1 MEIYTTVNNK
11 TFKGLNR
18 IMAKTDAERILSDTV
33 RSDAMNTLALEMAKW
48 MNEVGLFRS
57 CLNCEHW
64 IEGPPD
70 NRQQMCGKYKM
81 RPPTKIIVCGCDDHT
96 DNIPF

>member
-1 MEIYTTVNNK
+1 M
-11 TFKGLNR
+11 
-18 IMAKTDAERILSDTV
+18 KTDAERILTDNV
-33 RSDAMNTLALEMAKW
+33 RRDLISKLALGITNW
-48 MNEVGLFRS
+48 MDETGLFKS

-70 NRQQMCGKYKM
+70 NRQQLCGLYKM
-81 RPPTKIIVCGCDDHT
+81 RPPTKVIVCGCDSHS

>member
-1 MEIYTTVNNK
+1 M
-11 TFKGLNR
+11 
-18 IMAKTDAERILSDTV
+18 KTDAERILQDTV
-33 RSDAMNTLALEMAKW
+33 RENALKELAKGITNWMLEQ
-48 MNEVGLFRS
+48 GLYRT

-70 NRQQMCGKYKM
+70 NMQQICGKYNM
-81 RPPTKIIVCGCDDHT
+81 RPPTKIIVCGCDDHS